1 MPFAIDTAA
10 QWTDAFVLRLRETW
24 PNLSLGTLRSVA
36 HEMRRDPELGELPGA
51 HAAVLWLARSH
62 PSMSP

>member
-1 MPFAIDTAA
+1 MSFAIDTAA

-24 PNLSLGTLRSVA
+24 PNLSTGTLRSVA

-51 HAAVLWLARSH
+51 HAAVRWLSRSH
-62 PSMSP
+62 PPLSS

>member
-1 MPFAIDTAA
+1 MSFAIDTAA

-51 HAAVLWLARSH
+51 HAAVRWLDRSH
-62 PSMSP
+62 PPMSS